1 MYLLNQFLKYVRY
14 DTMSDPLSKT
24 VPSTEKQLILAEE
37 LVKDMKEIGITD
49 ARLGKGG
56 VVYGSIPATVG
67 HEDKPCIG
75 FIAHMDTSPDL
86 SGKDVNPRLV
96 ENYDGGDVDF
106 PNYPKPMT
114 PAQFP
119 HLKKHIGKTLIVT
132 DGSTLLGGDNK
143 AGIAEILDAIRILQE
158 ENIPHGK
165 IAISFTPDE
174 EIGRGVES
182 FDLAELGADFAYTI
196 DGGELEYISYECFN
210 ATSLTVTV
218 NGFNIHP
225 GQAKNQ
231 MKNASLIAI
240 EFNNMLPEAQKPQF
254 TEEFEGFFHLSNIEG
269 NEEKSISR
277 YIIRDHDKEK
287 FERKKELVRK
297 IGEFLNAKYGENT
310 VVLELEDSY
319 YNMLEMIKPHF
330 HVVARA
336 KSAMEKAGV
345 TPCDKAIRGGTD
357 GAQLSYMGLPCPNL
371 PTGGYNA
378 HGRFE
383 YIPLEDMQKA
393 VEIIINIARVQ

>member
-24 VPSTEKQLILAEE
+24 VPSTEKQLVLAEE

-96 ENYDGGDVDF
+96 ENYDGGDIVF
-106 PNYPKPMT
+106 PNYPNPMT

-119 HLKKHIGKTLIVT
+119 HLKKHTGKTLIVT

-143 AGIAEILDAIRILQE
+143 AGIAEILDAVRILQE